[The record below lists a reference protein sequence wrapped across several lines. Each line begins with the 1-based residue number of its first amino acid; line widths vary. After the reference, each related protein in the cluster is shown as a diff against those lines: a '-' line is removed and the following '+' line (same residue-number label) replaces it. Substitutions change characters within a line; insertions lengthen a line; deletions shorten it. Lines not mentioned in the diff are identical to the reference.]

1 MYFFKFLAL
10 TLTAQ
15 SLTDA
20 KKFNPEWRSVSTFPA
35 GGYLESIVV
44 RPNGDILTT
53 HSFVK
58 PGVWTV
64 RNPSNIETTTSALI
78 APINS
83 IAVLWGITEVPG
95 LDEETYVIVGGNFS
109 SFTPTTAIE
118 GTEKAFKLVFPKDG
132 GEPVIEE
139 AANVAAALALN
150 GLTAAPKSGSGVLI
164 ADSLV
169 GSAGYLD
176 LKAKTFDQ
184 TAIAFP
190 EMSPVPDTRLV
201 LGAGSVKYQGKYLY
215 FSNAVLAAIYRV
227 TVDAKGMPKKGSK
240 PELVAD
246 LSSLIPGVDDFVFGD
261 HNDMYLTTN
270 MPGNALVH
278 LDIGTGKGQIVLSGE
293 QLADCSSLAFGR
305 GVDDKNVLYIS
316 RGRSFTDATESAS
329 VVAVEMKGLKPQVAG
344 KSEL

>member
-1 MYFFKFLAL
+1 MFSLKFLGLAL
-10 TLTAQ
+10 SAQ
-15 SLTDA
+15 SLTSA
-20 KKFNPEWRSVSTFPA
+20 NRFKPEWRSVSTFPA

-53 HSFVK
+53 HSFVE

-64 RNPSNIETTTSALI
+64 RNPSNAKTTTSALI

-118 GTEKAFKLVFPKDG
+118 GTEKAFKLVFPADG

-150 GLTAAPKSGSGVLI
+150 GLTAAPKSHSGVLI

-184 TAIAFP
+184 TAIIFP
-190 EMSPVPDTRLV
+190 EMNPVPDTRLV
-201 LGAGSVKYQGKYLY
+201 LGVGSVKYKDSYLY
-215 FSNAVLAAIYRV
+215 FSNAVLASIYRV
-227 TVDAKGMPKKGSK
+227 SVDAEGMPKKGSM
-240 PELVAD
+240 PNLVAD
-246 LSSLIPGVDDFVFGD
+246 LSSLVPGVDDFVFD
-261 HNDMYLTTN
+261 DDDDMYLTTN

-278 LDIGTGKGQIVLSGE
+278 LDISTGKGQIVLSGE

-305 GVDDKNVLYIS
+305 SVDDKNVLYIS

-329 VVAVEMKGLKPQVAG
+329 VVAVELKGLKHRSVG
-344 KSEL
+344 KPEL